1 MRWCDHE
8 HAALRRRM
16 HWLSVF
22 HQHSLRWWSNQTK
35 GPLHIHPS
43 KDHSSLRHINTQQPW
58 LTTHLYNIVRVI
70 QCKWATLWPR
80 LPALSPQSLG
90 TLCTATIWWINV
102 GLPKERKTKHA
113 VLSIQDLFLLLRKLT
128 LAERTCEG
136 LCNRT
141 DQQPTSAGSQ
151 PLLPDYTL
159 LCPPTDV
166 SFTTIAQTTFIQTEA
181 L

>member
-1 MRWCDHE
+1 
-8 HAALRRRM
+8 M

-22 HQHSLRWWSNQTK
+22 HQHSLRWWGDQTK

-43 KDHSSLRHINTQQPW
+43 EDHSSLKHISTQQRW
-58 LTTHLYNIVRVI
+58 LTVHLHNIVRVI
-70 QCKWATLWPR
+70 QRKWATLWPR
-80 LPALSPQSLG
+80 LPALSPQALG
-90 TLCTATIWWINV
+90 TPCTATIWWINDV

-113 VLSIQDLFLLLRKLT
+113 VWVFWISFLLLRKLT

-159 LCPPTDV
+159 LCLPTDL
-166 SFTTIAQTTFIQTEA
+166 SFTTIARTTFIQTEA